1 MILQHTNTLVIGAS
15 ISGLASAACLQKQ
28 NIEYIIIERN
38 EQIASPWLNHYERLH
53 LHTSKRFSHLPYK
66 KFGKNIP
73 RYPSRQQV
81 LDYLKDY
88 QNEFNIFPAFN
99 LEALSVNRVEDG
111 WMTETKQGQIHSKYI
126 VMATG
131 PYDQPNPIHFKGMA
145 SFEGRILHSAD
156 YKTGKDFRGQKVLVV
171 GFGNSACEIAIDLT
185 EQGAAVSMS
194 VRSEVNIV
202 PRDVLGIPVLE
213 LSLLLSRLSPR
224 IADTLSAPLL
234 NGLVGGLGG
243 LGLEKKPYGPLE
255 QIRRDGKV
263 PVLDIGT
270 LDLIRKGEVKIRKEI
285 DFIEGKYIYFKNDL
299 RESFDAIVAGI
310 GFSREGLKIVHVE
323 PRRLAD
329 LLNSTG
335 KQKYFGESGLY
346 FCGYWISPTGQ
357 IREIALDAQRIARHI
372 AAREGLFKNLG

>member
-28 NIEYIIIERN
+28 NIEYIIIEKN
-38 EQIASPWLNHYERLH
+38 EQIASPWLNHYDRLH

-73 RYPSRQQV
+73 RYPSREQV
-81 LDYLKDY
+81 LNYLKDY

-99 LEALSVNRVEDG
+99 LEALSVNKVEDG
-111 WMTETKQGQIHSKYI
+111 WITETKRGQIHSKYT

-131 PYDQPNPIHFKGMA
+131 AYDKPNPIDFNGMET
-145 SFEGRILHSAD
+145 FEGKILHSAD

-202 PRDVLGIPVLE
+202 PRDVLGLPVLE

-234 NGLVGGLGG
+234 NGLVGRLGG
-243 LGLEKKPYGPLE
+243 LGLAKKTYGPLE

-270 LDLIRKGEVKIRKEI
+270 LDLIRKGEIKIRKGI
-285 DFIEGKYIYFKNDL
+285 DFIQGRYVYFKNGL

-310 GFSREGLKIVHVE
+310 GFSREGLKIVDVG
-323 PRRLAD
+323 PGRLAD
-329 LLNSTG
+329 LHLSTRQ
-335 KQKYFGESGLY
+335 QKYFGEAGLY

-357 IREIALDAQRIARHI
+357 IREIALDARRIARDI
-372 AAREGLFKNLG
+372 AAKQGHI